1 MRRAKLSLWG
11 IAVKRLHAIVL
22 GVLSIG
28 LALGATPSAKR
39 AVAGPLCCRCGCP
52 DNCCK
57 VCRPVPDTKEV
68 KKVCWDVKCE
78 DVCVPG
84 RSCCCGEVC
93 KQDECGCWT
102 YKIWKPNCGYVK
114 TRKVLVKKEVTRK
127 VPSTKWVVEDVCQ
140 HCRTPEDCD
149 LPADGKL
156 PHDDAKMTSPETPLD
171 EAPGDEPKPEEPKPE
186 GVKGASFFSRIF
198 RSTADHET
206 PKAEQPA
213 AVAAPQQPRQFYY
226 QPPSQPQPLPAT
238 TGLPGLQQ

>member
-1 MRRAKLSLWG
+1 M
-11 IAVKRLHAIVL
+11 RLHFV
-22 GVLSIG
+22 VLSIFSIA
-28 LALGATPSAKR
+28 LVLGAAPTANS

-78 DVCVPG
+78 DICIPG

-102 YKIWKPNCGYVK
+102 YKIWKPNCGHVK

-156 PHDDAKMTSPETPLD
+156 PSDDASAAPSETPLD
-171 EAPGDEPKPEEPKPE
+171 AVPADDPQPEGTNPEEPKPE
-186 GVKGASFFSRIF
+186 GVKGVSFFNRIF
-198 RSTADHET
+198 RPTTQRDAHQSV
-206 PKAEQPA
+206 QPA
-213 AVAAPQQPRQFYY
+213 VAPASQPPRQFYY
-226 QPPSQPQPLPAT
+226 RPSQPQPLPAT
-238 TGLPGLQQ
+238 SALPGLQQ